1 MSLLESHRA
10 VAPPSPRTLVIV
22 ATVAERLT
30 ADAYLAREDPRRTEL
45 IDGVVVV
52 NEPSILHQHVCGLVY
67 QALAAWTRSPEGRGS
82 VSLPI
87 NVPLDAGNVLAP
99 DVLWF
104 ADELPLTAINAPR
117 VPELAVEVRSP
128 GTWRYDVGR
137 KRELYEHHDVRE
149 LWLADT
155 ASRTLLVYRRSRP
168 ETGFDT
174 ALELGAEEAS
184 LAAAARLHRGSRRA
198 TAARRLTEAV
208 TLERDGWLPGRFA
221 GGHETRTSGGERSRS
236 ATLTR

>member
-1 MSLLESHRA
+1 M
-10 VAPPSPRTLVIV
+10 IV
-22 ATVAERLT
+22 TTVAERLT

-45 IDGVVVV
+45 IDGVLVV
-52 NEPSILHQHVCGLVY
+52 NEPSILHQHVC
-67 QALAAWTRSPEGRGS
+67 ALIWETLARWTRTPEGRGM
-82 VSLPI
+82 VTWPI
-87 NVPLDAGNVLAP
+87 NVPLDDANVLAP

-104 ADELPLTAINAPR
+104 ENELPLTAINAPR

-137 KRELYEHHDVRE
+137 KRELYERHGVRE

-174 ALELGAEEAS
+174 ALELGAEEALRS
-184 LAAAARLHRGSRRA
+184 PL
-198 TAARRLTEAV
+198 
-208 TLERDGWLPGRFA
+208 LPGFVVA
-221 GGHETRTSGGERSRS
+221 VGE
-236 ATLTR
+236 LLPLPD